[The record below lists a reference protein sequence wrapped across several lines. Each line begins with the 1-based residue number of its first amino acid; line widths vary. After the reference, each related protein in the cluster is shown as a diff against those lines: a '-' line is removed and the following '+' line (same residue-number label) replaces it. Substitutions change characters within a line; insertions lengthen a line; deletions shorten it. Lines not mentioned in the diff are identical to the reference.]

1 MLIMIFKVDKSH
13 LYLKYSTLTGIFNA
27 NPRFFTVFWPIW
39 ALNGFWDL
47 PGDQIWDEKYNMT
60 SSKAWY
66 AKQNAF
72 TPNLK
77 SEIAQNPYVQYEN

>member
-1 MLIMIFKVDKSH
+1 MQIHDYYRF
-13 LYLKYSTLTGIFNA
+13 LT
-27 NPRFFTVFWPIW
+27 
-39 ALNGFWDL
+39 LNGFRDL

-72 TPNLK
+72 APNLK
-77 SEIAQNPYVQYEN
+77 SEIAQNPYVQYGKLVLAILA